1 MRLRGVLLCLALLS
15 AMPAAAMDFG
25 VYEIPDPV
33 TGLAAYRV
41 FATGDIVPG
50 DADGILAALED
61 AGAEEGDR
69 IEVYFHSP
77 GGSVGEGINLGRVLN
92 ALGAITNVGQRA
104 KLPTRVRDGICA
116 SACVFSYLGG
126 SYRLLADGSELGVHQ
141 FYFTDTRKLTA
152 TRATS
157 VTQEMAAEIVE
168 FIEENGADTSF
179 FRVMTSTRSDDILF
193 VPHDTLAEMRVVTG
207 AIRGEEWTFENAGG
221 LANLRIWQDSLSGEN
236 KLVLG
241 CEGGGLVVMAS
252 LHPPFGSFESADH
265 AIGLYV
271 DGELELIPAPSV
283 IAAPALDGEA
293 ANASFRLPAE
303 LSERLLTAE
312 SIGAGIKEG
321 DAPPFGFQI
330 ATGPGREKL
339 ATMIESCK

>member
-1 MRLRGVLLCLALLS
+1 MRLRGVLLALALL
-15 AMPAAAMDFG
+15 PATPAVAMDFA
-25 VYEIPDPV
+25 VFEIPDPV

-41 FATGDIVPG
+41 FATGDIVAG
-50 DADGILAALED
+50 DTDRIVAAIEE

-69 IEVYFHSP
+69 IEIYLHSP
-77 GGSVGEGINLGRVLN
+77 GGAVGEGINLGRVFH

-104 KLPTRVRDGICA
+104 KLPTRIRDGICA

-179 FRVMTSTRSDDILF
+179 FRIMTSTRSDDILF
-193 VPHDTLAEMRVVTG
+193 VPHATLAEMRVVTG
-207 AIRGEEWTFENAGG
+207 PVRGEEWTFENAGG

-241 CEGGGLVVMAS
+241 CEAGELVAMAS
-252 LHPPFGSFESADH
+252 LHPPFGSFERPDH
-265 AIGLYV
+265 MIGLYI
-271 DGELELIPAPSV
+271 DGELEVIPAGSV
-283 IAAPALDGEA
+283 ISEPALDGIA
-293 ANASFRLPAE
+293 ANASFHVPSE
-303 LSERLLTAE
+303 LAARLLTAE

-330 ATGPGREKL
+330 DTGPGRDKL
-339 ATMIESCK
+339 VTMIESCK